1 MTSLAATCEADRVA
15 AIGDGVRAVVL
26 VEGHSDRAALE
37 ELARKSGRDLDAEG
51 VAIVAIGGATNIS
64 RFLALYGPQ
73 GHDLV
78 VAGLCDVGEARSFQ
92 RGLARAGF
100 GHDITR
106 EEMEDLGFFVCDL
119 DLEDELIRA
128 LGVSAVEHVIEQQG
142 ELASLRIMQ
151 RQPAQRGRTVEEQL
165 RRFMGTRSRRKIR
178 YGQLLVAA
186 LHPDDVPR
194 PLAGVLD
201 WVGSRLPS

>member
-1 MTSLAATCEADRVA
+1 MVD
-15 AIGDGVRAVVL
+15 AIGDDVRAVVL

-37 ELARKSGRDLDAEG
+37 ELARKSGRDLEAEG

-64 RFLALYGPQ
+64 RFLALYGPL

-100 GHDITR
+100 GHDLTR
-106 EEMEDLGFFVCDL
+106 AQMEDLGFFVCDL

-128 LGVSAVEHVIEQQG
+128 LGVPAVEHVIEQQG
-142 ELASLRIMQ
+142 ELPSLRIMQ
-151 RQPAQRGRTVEEQL
+151 RQPAQRGRTAEEQL
-165 RRFMGTRSRRKIR
+165 RRFMGTRARRKIR
-178 YGQLLVAA
+178 YAQLLVEA
-186 LHPDDVPR
+186 LHPDDVAP

>member
-1 MTSLAATCEADRVA
+1 MD

-37 ELARKSGRDLDAEG
+37 ELARKTGRDLDAEG

-64 RFLALYGPQ
+64 RFLALYGPL

-92 RGLARAGF
+92 HGLARAGL
-100 GHDITR
+100 GHDLTR
-106 EEMEDLGFFVCDL
+106 EQMERLGFFVCDL

-128 LGVSAVEHVIEQQG
+128 LGVPAVEHVIEQQG

-151 RQPAQRGRTVEEQL
+151 RQPAQRGRTPEAQL
-165 RRFMGTRSRRKIR
+165 RRFMGTRSRRKLR
-178 YGQLLVAA
+178 YGRLLVEA
-186 LHPDDVPR
+186 LRPDQIPA